1 MDTDK
6 SVIVHFRRRSM
17 LVNPLERLLVRV
29 SRNLGTLSRGTSKE
43 AFFHAKSGSGLDFS
57 SNLAYDLCEV
67 KKETTVLR
75 VRSPF
80 SMTSRGNSNV

>member
-1 MDTDK
+1 
-6 SVIVHFRRRSM
+6 M
-17 LVNPLERLLVRV
+17 LLKVKKDVYHLWVQLELPRPMMNRL

-80 SMTSRGNSNV
+80 SMTSRGNSKD